1 MCWYSAQ
8 HSGHDLEQAE
18 AGQRLAVRKMHC
30 GANWVVKEKDR
41 EAASPA
47 AVCLMDGTRA
57 VFRPTEIEQS
67 QLRLSAEPEAVFR
80 MVKGSSRRDL
90 FEFAD
95 GRQIEVDQLPP
106 GLIFDVL
113 MVPGKEGLSDVLNA
127 PEPERVPEH
136 EPIFMALRRLVGT
149 R

>member
-1 MCWYSAQ
+1 
-8 HSGHDLEQAE
+8 LEQAE

-41 EAASPA
+41 EASSPA
-47 AVCLMDGTRA
+47 PVCLLDGTRA
-57 VFRPTEIEQS
+57 VFRPTEIEQAH
-67 QLRLSAEPEAVFR
+67 LRLATEPEATFR
-80 MVKGSSRRDL
+80 QVKGSSRRDV

-113 MVPGKEGLSDVLNA
+113 MVPGKERLSEVLN
-127 PEPERVPEH
+127 EPEREHVPEH